1 MATNTGELCDIE
13 RKVFKIHRNK
23 TIQQRR
29 KKTQKSICWILSM
42 EKRMHTYIHIYTIYI
57 YIWRENFEHDMLE
70 LVNSEKAGEND
81 REARVGNVITF
92 RHLPNVQLTHIVIM
106 RGLIRIIPEFF
117 PGIKWDCISSALFK
131 VRLCGLVWL
140 NKMWANIKCVSSG
153 QKF

>member
-1 MATNTGELCDIE
+1 MLNIKYGEKDA
-13 RKVFKIHRNK
+13 
-23 TIQQRR
+23 
-29 KKTQKSICWILSM
+29 
-42 EKRMHTYIHIYTIYI
+42 YIHPYIHHIYLHMK
-57 YIWRENFEHDMLE
+57 RNFEHDMLE

-81 REARVGNVITF
+81 REARVVNVITF

-140 NKMWANIKCVSSG
+140 NKM
-153 QKF
+153 